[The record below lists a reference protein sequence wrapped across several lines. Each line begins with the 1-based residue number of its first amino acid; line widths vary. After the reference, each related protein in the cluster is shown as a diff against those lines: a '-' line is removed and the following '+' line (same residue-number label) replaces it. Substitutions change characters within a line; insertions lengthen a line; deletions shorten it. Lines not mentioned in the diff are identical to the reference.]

1 MKVQYPELLKTVSGD
16 EVTTVEQ
23 WRERRA
29 EILDLFQEHVY
40 GRRPVERPEGLHFSV
55 GYERQNYKG
64 HRMIY
69 RQMWIKFPG
78 FAFRVNA
85 FIPYSDKPVPAFVHN
100 MHDFHMEST
109 CIVEKMDDLNVPVL
123 DIVGRGYALFVIYNS
138 DIYPDLEAQA
148 NHDCGIFSIL
158 GPKPADRKGD
168 DWASIAAW
176 SWAMSRVMDYL
187 ETEPLID
194 SKRVCPTGHSRG
206 GKTSLWA
213 AAMDERFSMA
223 YSNDSG
229 CMGTA
234 VLRGKQGEHLEY
246 IARVTDWFCGNIQQY
261 RENEDALP
269 VDQHM
274 LVAAMAPRPVYV
286 ASSSQDL
293 WADPEHE
300 RLSCRWASDV
310 YEKIYGM
317 KGAVLPEESEIK
329 LNQGY
334 HEGNIGYHVKT
345 GPHSIRAQDWHL
357 CMDFRDAKNV

>member
-1 MKVQYPELLKTVSGD
+1 MKTQYPELLKTVSGT
-16 EVTTVEQ
+16 EVTSVEQ

-40 GRRPVERPEGLHFSV
+40 GRRPVERPEGLHFSI

-100 MHDFHMEST
+100 MHDWHMESS
-109 CIVEKMDDLNVPVL
+109 CIVEKLDDLNVPVL
-123 DIVGRGYALFVIYNS
+123 DIVGRGYALFVVYNS
-138 DIYPDLEAQA
+138 EIYPDLEAQA

-176 SWAMSRVMDYL
+176 SWALSRVMDYL

-194 SKRVCPTGHSRG
+194 SKRVCTTGHSRG

-229 CMGTA
+229 CLGTA
-234 VLRGKQGEHLEY
+234 ILRGKQGEHLDY
-246 IARVTDWFCGNIQQY
+246 IAGVTDWFCDNIQQY
-261 RENEDALP
+261 RKDEDALP

-317 KGAVLPEESEIK
+317 TGAVLPEEEQIEMNK
-329 LNQGY
+329 GY

-345 GPHSIRAQDWHL
+345 GPHSIRAIDWHL